1 MASTT
6 ASSPALDD
14 LTQKQQ
20 RNINCLTDPNRST
33 RRRALGKFLK
43 VFNEKPKKNVRQVHA
58 TFFIQ
63 SLRSPLLACL
73 CDEVEKCRELSTTLF
88 THFITNVLT
97 EDSDQPAIVALFTS
111 IVPILKER
119 VGTIPFTEP
128 TEEIRLVLI
137 DLFNIF
143 LQHPAVIKSSELQEQ
158 GPDLLAVY
166 ARSLQDQFPDVKRSS
181 SVGVQ
186 ILSRVAPSRLHT
198 NMERCIVSLIANLGH
213 QHSKVRC
220 MSLDAMAA
228 LLPTGA
234 EGLER
239 LMQEKVLTAF
249 RSVSADRSGTVRK
262 SVVTTAAALCT
273 SLPMASRFHAELLP
287 LVLGG
292 IADEADDVK
301 EHAARTMCSLGSE
314 VISIKSVASES
325 RGGGGA
331 GAGEDGG
338 LSVAAEA
345 AGVETSATKT
355 DDATKTEATKTDA
368 DEVPALAVAAPAP
381 LPPSPP
387 PHVQDESERIRL
399 EALVPTLGAPF
410 DKVTPHPHAKKI
422 VQQLLPALLPP
433 VLRELSEWTVAR
445 RSHAA
450 GVLSAILVFAEG
462 SAVSFVPQILSALGS
477 ACRDDEVTV
486 AGRAFSCAELL
497 GLFLPLESVLEELLP
512 MIGEYGAH
520 QKKMISPQERSGLL
534 MILSAVMTSAQLT
547 IGTSAE
553 KITGSSSRSSSR
565 WTETTAEL
573 MKKVVKTLA
582 LPVVC
587 ESDAIE
593 VQSQLVEVMLDVI
606 SVGCADVAAKSTR
619 TTSFALLDSSSN
631 TNLHFVR
638 ILVQLQATPGEEATA
653 GKVRTGATSTM
664 IALAEACGA
673 SSTSDIFDA
682 HFEQLLRIILAGRQE
697 KVEGLD
703 EEENEEENEEKRG
716 GGSRVEVVVME
727 EEEKMPKKEKISTM
741 ARRAA
746 KWIKETPQRRLF
758 DTLIRQSMSGSS
770 IKNPV
775 GDSLH
780 LILPILEATLQVSCD
795 PDLRIGMMA
804 LISTMLDNA
813 YVANICRERD
823 VYGGTMLQRLFM
835 PNIVWRVGRVACSV
849 RKITMRCVSTLLRHR
864 LVTAESLSVL
874 WKEPNQL
881 GNVMKSCLDDD
892 EPMTRQLTALALM
905 NMFEVMPGMLDM
917 VNCDVR
923 FFFLILFCFFFF
935 FFLAVTLTQGLVLF
949 VVCLLFVLF
958 FFF

>member
-1 MASTT
+1 M
-6 ASSPALDD
+6 
-14 LTQKQQ
+14 
-20 RNINCLTDPNRST
+20 
-33 RRRALGKFLK
+33 
-43 VFNEKPKKNVRQVHA
+43 
-58 TFFIQ
+58 
-63 SLRSPLLACL
+63 
-73 CDEVEKCRELSTTLF
+73 
-88 THFITNVLT
+88 
-97 EDSDQPAIVALFTS
+97 
-111 IVPILKER
+111 
-119 VGTIPFTEP
+119 
-128 TEEIRLVLI
+128 
-137 DLFNIF
+137 
-143 LQHPAVIKSSELQEQ
+143 
-158 GPDLLAVY
+158 
-166 ARSLQDQFPDVKRSS
+166 
-181 SVGVQ
+181 
-186 ILSRVAPSRLHT
+186 
-198 NMERCIVSLIANLGH
+198 
-213 QHSKVRC
+213 
-220 MSLDAMAA
+220 
-228 LLPTGA
+228 
-234 EGLER
+234 
-239 LMQEKVLTAF
+239 
-249 RSVSADRSGTVRK
+249 
-262 SVVTTAAALCT
+262 
-273 SLPMASRFHAELLP
+273 
-287 LVLGG
+287 
-292 IADEADDVK
+292 
-301 EHAARTMCSLGSE
+301 
-314 VISIKSVASES
+314 
-325 RGGGGA
+325 
-331 GAGEDGG
+331 
-338 LSVAAEA
+338 
-345 AGVETSATKT
+345 
-355 DDATKTEATKTDA
+355 
-368 DEVPALAVAAPAP
+368 
-381 LPPSPP
+381 
-387 PHVQDESERIRL
+387 
-399 EALVPTLGAPF
+399 PTLGAPF

-422 VQQLLPALLPP
+422 VQQLLPDLLPP

-497 GLFLPLESVLEELLP
+497 GLFLPLEAVLEELLP

-547 IGTSAE
+547 IGTAAAPTAAAAAAAE
-553 KITGSSSRSSSR
+553 KTTGSSSR

-631 TNLHFVR
+631 TNLQFVR

-664 IALAEACGA
+664 VALAEACGA

-703 EEENEEENEEKRG
+703 EEENEEKRG
-716 GGSRVEVVVME
+716 GGSGGGSGVEVVVME
-727 EEEKMPKKEKISTM
+727 EEKKMPKKEKISTM

-923 FFFLILFCFFFF
+923 FLISLLFLFLFFLFMFL
-935 FFLAVTLTQGLVLF
+935 FLAVTLTQGLVLF
-949 VVCLLFVLF
+949 VCLFVFFLF
-958 FFF
+958 FFSHLTYDGFLFLTFTYRKCTLSC